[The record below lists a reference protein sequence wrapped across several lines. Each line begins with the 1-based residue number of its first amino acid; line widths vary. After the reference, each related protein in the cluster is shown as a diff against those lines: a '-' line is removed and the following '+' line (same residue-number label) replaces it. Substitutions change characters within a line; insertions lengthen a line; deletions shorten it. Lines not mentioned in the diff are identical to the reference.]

1 MTCLYC
7 GKKLGFFS
15 RYKDTPFCSEEHLR
29 THQDELER
37 ALMER
42 LGSKSTAPTKS
53 LSDLANAPA
62 PPLKSMLG
70 LEAATRGPEA
80 AEELE
85 RLAEAAPPPVQKL
98 EAKQPEAPVEEE
110 KKNAPAPLHE
120 DYLFEL
126 PDPVAALDTNAPLVP
141 PSSFAIIVQADCCT
155 PSLPEAKANFGFEL
169 DETEFEFET
178 TSMLRSAEFA
188 APPVPA
194 AFGADGFGEPWVEFP
209 SGSNETV
216 QSDFDFDPGEL
227 GELAPLE
234 YEAVVSTIQHTALGH
249 RDEIE
254 ARIRLRYPY
263 AASQVSSNWNGL
275 QEFEESFP
283 ISDAS
288 DWAPIVP
295 QAAAELPLQEVT
307 RSENWI
313 EPHLDVPLSIQA
325 LVGYQLEGADS
336 EEFGDSLRVMARQL
350 SASSPA
356 SPEIG
361 LGSWAP
367 ELALPKAAVS
377 RNFAP
382 KWKQYRSSDSVP
394 PVPFPSLFQLGP
406 VLPPRPESA
415 AG

>member
-62 PPLKSMLG
+62 APLKSLLG
-70 LEAATRGPEA
+70 LEAATRVPEK
-80 AEELE
+80 AEALE
-85 RLAEAAPPPVQKL
+85 RVVEEVAPPVQK
-98 EAKQPEAPVEEE
+98 PEVKVAEE
-110 KKNAPAPLHE
+110 KQAAPAPLHE

-126 PDPVAALDTNAPLVP
+126 PDPVAALDASTPLVP

-169 DETEFEFET
+169 DETEFEFDT
-178 TSMLRSAEFA
+178 TSLLRSASFE
-188 APPVPA
+188 APPAPA

-209 SGSNETV
+209 SGSNQSV
-216 QSDFDFDPGEL
+216 QNDFDFDPGEL

-234 YEAVVSTIQHTALGH
+234 YEAVVSTIKHTALGH

-275 QEFEESFP
+275 QEFEQSFP
-283 ISDAS
+283 ISEAS
-288 DWAPIVP
+288 DWAPILP
-295 QAAAELPLQEVT
+295 TAAAELTLHEATQ
-307 RSENWI
+307 SENWI

-325 LVGYQLEGADS
+325 LVTHRLDGADS

-350 SASSPA
+350 SATSPA
-356 SPEIG
+356 SPELG
-361 LGSWAP
+361 LGHWAP
-367 ELALPKAAVS
+367 EVALPKAAVS
-377 RNFAP
+377 RSFAP
-382 KWKQYRSSDSVP
+382 KWKQYRSSDQVP